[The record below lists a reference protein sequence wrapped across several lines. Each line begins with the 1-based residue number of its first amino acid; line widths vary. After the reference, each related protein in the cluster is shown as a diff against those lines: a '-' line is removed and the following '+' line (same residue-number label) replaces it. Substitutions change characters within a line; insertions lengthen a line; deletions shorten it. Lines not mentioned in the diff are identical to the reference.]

1 MINLYIIIIFIFIHP
16 KKHPKNIFVNY
27 VNHIKNKEIEDVL
40 YYNKRYSCC
49 NKHNSKF
56 VSYCPLCNMN
66 LCQNCEKEHKKHN
79 NKIILYKKEILD
91 DRKKKEIEKEIKDNI
106 EKTKEYKNE
115 INKLNNMFNVFIK
128 NINEELDNYNK
139 LFNKMLFILDNLSN
153 YQNIKNII
161 NFKNIYIIKEI
172 DIFLKDNIKNKFK
185 YLIHKF
191 YLSESTLIYNNDK
204 KINLF
209 GKEFVEKNKDNYY
222 LIIDNKKINLCE
234 YYNVKSDKMKKLKVR
249 LIQTNTIE
257 NMSEMFFGCKSL
269 LSLPDISKWNIDNVT
284 DMSGMFYA
292 CSSLLSLPDISKWNT
307 NKVCKMNHM
316 FYYCKSL
323 SSLPDISKWNT
334 NNVTDM
340 NSMFSGCKLLSSLP
354 DISKWNTNNVT
365 DMSDMFQDCNPSLI
379 IPKKFK
385 TYY

>member
-1 MINLYIIIIFIFIHP
+1 
-16 KKHPKNIFVNY
+16 
-27 VNHIKNKEIEDVL
+27 
-40 YYNKRYSCC
+40 
-49 NKHNSKF
+49 
-56 VSYCPLCNMN
+56 MN